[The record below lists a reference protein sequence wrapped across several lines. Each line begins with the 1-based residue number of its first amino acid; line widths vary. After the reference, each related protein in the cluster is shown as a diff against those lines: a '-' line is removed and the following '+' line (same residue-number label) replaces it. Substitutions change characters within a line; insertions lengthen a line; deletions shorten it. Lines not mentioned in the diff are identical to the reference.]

1 MMVVLSTIP
10 PGLVIAHTEA
20 RACLAT
26 DQEQAT
32 VSVARGS
39 DGMEGSPPDRPADCR
54 LLEHVASQNCAL
66 GNENAEVP
74 VSATASTRVGTL
86 TMPDVVTAILDRRVS
101 CPQATSAAL
110 VRERDGDGVAVH
122 LVLLDEA
129 QQPLSARPGS
139 VIAVTFAARDLGPG
153 LRAAFADRQA
163 IILR

>member
-1 MMVVLSTIP
+1 MMAVLSTMS
-10 PGLVIAHTEA
+10 PGLVVAHTEA
-20 RACLAT
+20 RACPAT

-54 LLEHVASQNCAL
+54 LIEHVAFQNCAL
-66 GNENAEVP
+66 DDGSAEPP
-74 VSATASTRVGTL
+74 VSAAANTRVGTL
-86 TMPDVVTAILDRRVS
+86 MLSDVVMAILDRRVS

-129 QQPLSARPGS
+129 EQPLSAGPGS
-139 VIAVTFAARDLGPG
+139 VIAVTFAARDLGPD
-153 LRAAFADRQA
+153 LVTAFADREV

>member
-1 MMVVLSTIP
+1 MMAVLSTIP
-10 PGLVIAHTEA
+10 AGLVIADTED
-20 RACLAT
+20 RACPAT

-39 DGMEGSPPDRPADCR
+39 DGMEGSPPERPADCR

-66 GNENAEVP
+66 DGSAEVP
-74 VSATASTRVGTL
+74 VSTAGTHQVGTL
-86 TMPDVVTAILDRRVS
+86 MLSDVVMAILDRRVS
-101 CPQATSAAL
+101 CPGATSAAL

-129 QQPLSARPGS
+129 DQPLSAGPGS
-139 VIAVTFAARDLGPG
+139 VIAVTFAAQDLGPD

>member
-1 MMVVLSTIP
+1 
-10 PGLVIAHTEA
+10 
-20 RACLAT
+20 
-26 DQEQAT
+26 
-32 VSVARGS
+32 VARGS

-66 GNENAEVP
+66 DGSAEVP
-74 VSATASTRVGTL
+74 VSATGVHQVGTL
-86 TMPDVVTAILDRRVS
+86 MLSDVVTAILDRRVS

-129 QQPLSARPGS
+129 DQPLSAGHGS
-139 VIAVTFAARDLGPG
+139 VIAVTFAARDLGPD

>member
-1 MMVVLSTIP
+1 MMAVLSTMS
-10 PGLVIAHTEA
+10 PGLVVAHTEA
-20 RACLAT
+20 RACPAT

-66 GNENAEVP
+66 DGSAEVP
-74 VSATASTRVGTL
+74 VSATGVHQVSTL
-86 TMPDVVTAILDRRVS
+86 MLSDVVMAILDRRVS
-101 CPQATSAAL
+101 CPQARSAAL

-129 QQPLSARPGS
+129 EQPLSAGPGS
-139 VIAVTFAARDLGPG
+139 VIAVTFAARDLGPD
-153 LRAAFADRQA
+153 LVTAFADREV

>member
-1 MMVVLSTIP
+1 MMAVLSTMP

-20 RACLAT
+20 RACPAT
-26 DQEQAT
+26 DQEQAA

-66 GNENAEVP
+66 DGSAETP
-74 VSATASTRVGTL
+74 VSATGVHQVSTL
-86 TMPDVVTAILDRRVS
+86 MLSDVVMAILDRRVS

-129 QQPLSARPGS
+129 GQPLSAGPGS
-139 VIAVTFAARDLGPG
+139 VVAVTFAARDLGAD
-153 LRAAFADRQA
+153 LRAAFADREV

>member
-1 MMVVLSTIP
+1 MMTVLSTMQ
-10 PGLVIAHTEA
+10 PGPVIAHTEA
-20 RACLAT
+20 CVCPAT

-54 LLEHVASQNCAL
+54 LLKHVASQNCAL
-66 GNENAEVP
+66 DGSAEVP
-74 VSATASTRVGTL
+74 VSATGVHQVGTL
-86 TMPDVVTAILDRRVS
+86 MLSDVVMAILDRRVS

-129 QQPLSARPGS
+129 DQPLSAGHGS
-139 VIAVTFAARDLGPG
+139 VIAVTFAARDLGPD
-153 LRAAFADRQA
+153 LRAAFADRQV